1 MSVSLTIDRVARQ
14 FSGFTALKGVSLD
27 IAPGEL
33 VALLGPSG
41 SGKTTLLRM
50 IAGLDP
56 LDGGRITFDGVD
68 GDALSL
74 RDRRIGMVFQSYAL
88 FRHLTVAGN
97 VAFGL
102 KARPRGERPPAAE
115 IERRVGELLSLVQL
129 SGLENRF
136 PSQLSGGQRQRVALA
151 RALAIEP
158 RVLLLDEPFGALD
171 AKVRKDLRAWLRELH
186 GRTGHTTV
194 FVTHDQTRRWSWR
207 TGLRSSIRADRAGRH
222 ARRGLRPSGDALRL
236 LVPWRDEPAAG
247 RGQGRAGLAQDRP
260 IYAAQASNL
269 VGAADLYVRPQH
281 LRLDRADSSPLA
293 GVVAFVRRHGAV
305 RRAEVAIRGLARRL
319 DVDVAGELA
328 PAAGE
333 SVGLRV
339 QERAPVRGGVRS
351 SAEGGGRAVSGVFS
365 GGIWYAVVDFTRS
378 MAKREVTFFSGKAL
392 ISRL

>member
-1 MSVSLTIDRVARQ
+1 MSVSLQIDRVARQ

-27 IAPGEL
+27 IQPGEL

-41 SGKTTLLRM
+41 SGKTTLLRL

-74 RDRRIGMVFQSYAL
+74 RERRIGMVFQNYAL
-88 FRHLTVAGN
+88 FRHLTVADN
-97 VAFGL
+97 IAFGL

-115 IERRVGELLSLVQL
+115 IRRRVGDLLALVQL
-129 SGLENRF
+129 SGLETRF

-194 FVTHDQTRRWSWR
+194 FVTHDQDEA
-207 TGLRSSIRADRAGRH
+207 LELADRVAVLNHGQIEQVGTPDAVYDH
-222 ARRGLRPSGDALRL
+222 PATPFVCSFLGETNKLPVEVRG
-236 LVPWRDEPAAG
+236 
-247 RGQGRAGLAQDRP
+247 GQAWLEDRP
-260 IYAAQASNL
+260 IYAAQSSNL
-269 VGAADLYVRPQH
+269 VGRADLYVRPQH
-281 LRLDRADSSPLA
+281 LRLDRSDAAPLA
-293 GVVAFVRRHGAV
+293 GVVSFIRRHGAV

-319 DVDVAGELA
+319 DVDVAGELI
-328 PAAGE
+328 PSAGE
-333 SVGLRV
+333 RVGLRV
-339 QERAPVRGGVRS
+339 QKGYL
-351 SAEGGGRAVSGVFS
+351 F
-365 GGIWYAVVDFTRS
+365 
-378 MAKREVTFFSGKAL
+378 AKA
-392 ISRL
+392 